1 LLDLEGALG
10 VESAPGTPGHSKREL
25 DGMIVDDCARGIAS
39 VVDKLDAQLKAAQAD
54 NEAASVLVMRVA
66 EENQQVS
73 RTQAVVF
80 HLERRTR

>member
-1 LLDLEGALG
+1 MLDLESGLG
-10 VESAPGTPGHSKREL
+10 VDSAPGSPGHGKREL
-25 DGMIVDDCARGIAS
+25 DAMIVDDCARGIAS

-73 RTQAVVF
+73 RTQGVV
-80 HLERRTR
+80 